1 MTTKNEQ
8 DKKRQEQLETLS
20 GLMGKANYS
29 RGVGEIKNDLWQ
41 SVKSGLVGTVQAGV
55 GLTNLMSG
63 GHTGKFIQDN
73 IWDTHKTQ
81 ENIQS
86 QMSDTAK
93 MQKGQFGRAE
103 GFGGKLGVVLDN
115 PMLALDGMVQSSPS
129 MVTSGLMGRGIGK
142 LAGINNGVV
151 RSAGGAS
158 LEMTGNSAENLRS
171 QNKDGLM
178 TGKDYAAAVG
188 TGVGGAAITYLGG
201 RISKGLGVADVDTM
215 VVGGVRSTINEA
227 KQNATKGG
235 IGYGLAGIGK
245 GAISE
250 GVFEE
255 LPQTILETG
264 LENWAKGRSLTKDMA
279 GNAVMGLT
287 SGAGMGAVSGAVSS
301 NWRKPPTP
309 DTDTTNNQTDST
321 PQPPDNGGNTPLSP
335 DGSPISPTSP
345 NNPSS
350 PNSPDDG
357 NGGAYFD
364 TPHNENQTVGFHGN
378 PVIDTPATGL
388 QNLIEHAPLDTQAE
402 QTNTTAPQTEPI
414 SQVGQTEQVTPDVP
428 QIANGQDVASEP
440 TPQNTPLADVN
451 PQTFANPQNFD
462 SWLNQDEFVNQY
474 KAQQGLNAQ
483 KPSEQMGLDPNQ
495 GLLTRSAVVAVDS
508 GATQA
513 INPQAG
519 VTGEQAQ
526 EGTLARASMQS
537 EPLSAYQS
545 QLQERTAQ
553 QEVQAQEAKAV
564 FANTP
569 KLIGKQNYIQNQN
582 ERLPTQIMAV
592 EADSLMPSVDNTT
605 NQARD
610 RSRATSRVQVDN
622 IANNLDPMQLT
633 DSTVMG
639 HGSPTIS
646 DDGTIIA
653 GNGRTMA
660 IKQAYLQGKADEYRQ
675 MLMERADEYGLDKTA
690 LAGMKNPV
698 LVKSVGNVGVDKLRQ
713 LALNSNET
721 GTMTQSAFENARA
734 DVERVANINLNQLH
748 ADERGDINTSSN
760 RHIINEFVS
769 QFPIE
774 QQNAMRTSDGVLSK
788 QGLERFEN
796 ALLLSAYGDNP
807 TTQAILESTDEQV
820 RNAVK
825 AIVATAPAVAK
836 IKQDIQ
842 DGITPDDDIASD
854 ITEALSMLAKL
865 RREGV
870 KPSDYLAQTN
880 LFGDELSPTGQ
891 RLLAFMDENI
901 RSVVKIR
908 QLLYK
913 YYDNLSQENLKQDD
927 MFGKETQTK
936 QSRLNQALQ
945 ELGHDQ
951 FVQPIT
957 ATNTATNTATAEQAR
972 PASQANQVNE
982 RPEKSVSD
990 EQGIGRDD
998 GQVTQKP
1005 KNALDGLK
1013 SKREAKAKAKINPN
1027 AKLRADWGVDR
1038 IDGFA
1043 ESNEFTS
1050 DWSHENSTPLK
1061 DAFLKDGENYLKS
1074 VQAQLE
1080 SHGYQLYTNK
1090 KGKPEKISINKGG
1103 NGVSGEVILI
1113 MHKDH
1118 TNVYVQV
1125 SANNLASNWVEREKM
1140 HPQEVQIMYR
1150 VGRGDYN
1157 NRFDGG
1163 QTRFDNADLTAGEL
1177 AQKLNDLVQKEI
1189 DNRHDAGQTDNLT
1202 HQEKQDYF
1210 PNKFANAINE
1220 NTLKSMNSEQL
1231 QAISDMLG
1239 GRYVDI
1245 SVFDNID
1252 KKADKSD
1259 NQSSNAQKENPNANQ
1274 PRNSQTSDR
1283 VLADRAS
1290 DSVATD
1296 DTRATTSVHS
1306 KTGGTSAGRNPNQS
1320 ETSDDRQRSPS
1331 VQSDGTQTGVSER
1344 VNADFANYVKNHD
1357 TLAKATKAY
1366 FDDHLKGK
1374 AFDTVIGKVHVLGS
1388 SWQKKLKAGISN
1400 QKVDEVKAFA
1410 IPFISDILTN
1420 GHYDGVWG
1428 ANKERKDAYVRF
1440 HSFSKEVSIRNKPTF
1455 VRVLVGER
1463 ENNEFE
1469 LVVYNLYPNK
1479 KSDDNSITLI
1489 GEPSDFDESIANSNQ
1504 ENKSKENPDIG
1515 VSGDLARAV
1524 SGFDGSLAKSDN
1536 DVSTQTTAQALQNAI
1551 QTANQADFT
1560 LSDEMVQTGSV
1571 KDKLATNIA
1580 IIELLQTLKQEN
1592 RQPTN
1597 DEKTLMAKYTGFGGL
1612 PQAFPDSQGNYKKGF
1627 ETLGVRLRN
1636 LLSKDEYD
1644 NARASSTSAFFTPP
1658 SVINAMWDVA
1668 QRLGYNGGMVLE
1680 PSAGVGAFIGHA
1692 PKNLPQNIIGTE
1704 IDPTTHA
1711 ITGYLYPHAKIFNQ
1725 GYETLSVPDNSVD
1738 LAIGNPPYGGVRL
1751 NFKDKPHLSGKT
1763 IANSFMQ
1770 GTLEQV
1776 KPNGLSVMV
1785 VSSSFMD
1792 STDASTRKAMAQ
1804 LGELVG
1810 AVRLPNTTFD
1820 EAGTAVVADILVF
1833 KKHDESTLQ
1842 AYKNGLNNTYPSWVQ
1857 SGKRTSDNGVGV
1869 NFNPYFD
1876 DKMAG
1881 AFEFGT
1887 GEGGRAAYT
1896 VKETGSIEKALDKFV
1911 KSFEKVKP
1919 TRSIKEIQTEIDT
1932 ANKAMI
1938 ESLTLHSNGQSEGY
1952 IGRENGVLVQ
1962 VIERTDGNKASL
1974 TKRPLLSSSVWS
1986 DSYSQDLDGRW
1997 YRLEDVK
2004 DKNGKA
2010 VKEKDKDG
2018 KTLRT
2023 NKKQKVYYDEKDIS
2037 AQSKLGVR
2045 GMNVISRALEI
2056 QGLTENQLRL
2066 EQQGA
2071 KSDEIENNRAELNR
2085 AYDEFV
2091 KKFGYLNNANNAK
2104 YIDKLPKANFI
2115 LALETGYKKQVA
2127 IGTGKNKEITEPEK
2141 AGKADILSKRV
2152 LEPKAQKT
2160 KADSPQDALSL
2171 SLAYRGYVDLDLM
2184 QDLTGQTKEQLT
2196 NTLSKTGELFFDPQ
2210 SESWVIKDE
2219 YLSGNIRQKLN
2230 TAKEHNLTQNVA
2242 ELEKV
2247 LPKDVEIENISIRLG
2262 MNWLPEQI
2270 YGDFAKQL
2278 LGNPNAY
2285 VEYEPITHTYSVV
2298 GSASHTAINEFGA
2311 GGKNPEWILDKILNN
2326 KQIRVT
2332 RTVDKQTIL
2341 MVDETAEAN
2350 DMAKTIKGE
2359 FENFIYSHPDIANIA
2374 KLYNE
2379 KHNAVVGR
2387 KYDGSHLELSGKV
2400 PDNVIKLR
2408 THQKNAVWRGVTT
2421 NAVLYDHAVGSG
2433 KTFTGIARA
2442 MERKRLGLS
2451 KKPVLVV
2458 PNHMVGQFA
2467 QDIYRLYPSANVLA
2481 AGTKDFAKAKR
2492 KRLFGQIATGDYDI
2506 IVLPHSS
2513 FEFMK
2518 LSADRQKIM
2527 LEQERDKIMDAIR
2540 AMKAEQGKRESVK
2553 QLEQAK
2559 KNLDTKLE
2567 KLAKTKRH
2575 DSEFSFEQMGIDDIT
2590 VDEAHEFKN
2599 LFFTTKM
2606 QGVKGLGSPAGSN
2619 KAMDL
2624 WLKTQYLHQTN
2635 GSVAFMTGT
2644 PISNS
2649 AAEMHA
2655 MMRYLMPDT
2664 LNDMGLDNFDAWANT
2679 YAENVAKFEATES
2692 GQLKLTTRFAREWQ
2706 NMGSLMNLWQTV
2718 TDSVTNEDIKATY
2731 KAETGQEFPLP
2742 QVDGGTRKSVVVK
2755 PTAQQEQILQM
2766 ILAGFAE
2773 IEAKSLSKDEAEVLR
2788 LQLMDLATKNAL
2800 DPRTINPSLDAGGK
2814 IGAVVDNVVDTYHKW
2829 SDDKGTQIIFLD
2841 RSTPKGKGDD
2851 KKIAEYE
2858 ALLQRRENAIQADN
2872 DEELLKVNDL
2882 LDKYDEN
2889 EMAQLITAKNG
2900 GFTAYDEI
2908 KKGLIARGIPAD
2920 EIAFIQEAETDDEKR
2935 ELFDQVNAG
2944 RVRVIIGSSRRMGA
2958 GTNIQKRLVAL
2969 HHVDAPWKPSDIEQ
2983 REGRIIRQGNE
2994 LYEKY
2999 GHDNFTVSINAYV
3012 TEKTADAKRW
3022 DTMSAKLG
3030 TINAI
3035 RHYNGEHTLDFQ
3047 EDDDNSSFQEIAALA
3062 TGNPLMR
3069 ERVELTAQKEQLD
3082 RAKLNHQKR
3091 DAGNRTKLTE
3101 AQKNANALPK
3111 KIEAYTKAKA
3121 QYDELLPQAQAEF
3134 DKTGI
3139 TIDGKRFTDRKSA
3152 NDYINDKAKQATD
3165 NGKKASYVINGES
3178 VASLSGATEKIRQSE
3193 IGKKGTIPTLITTNG
3208 KTSAIVSEAV
3218 TDKVIN
3224 QVNKHNNETAI
3235 AQIMGFNVLSYDTGS
3250 NTLLTLETQDG
3261 YEIANTTL
3269 DHFATREKVENAF
3282 GRLVGS
3288 LGQNVNNSLQNVQN
3302 QLKIANDTIGQLQDK
3317 TGLPFDRE
3325 QELKDVSDRLND
3337 VQAQL
3342 SDDDSENQF
3351 KDDAKFADLQALL
3364 ASRILHG
3371 QSATP
3376 FVPTADYETG
3386 NKASNKA
3393 PPQVDFDELR
3403 TIQKDMLSVLDS
3415 LPESDP
3421 KKDQYINEIY
3431 ALDRGDEQPA
3441 KDARNQLMKDI
3452 ATYELVVRKTGELSD
3467 GLKALG
3473 YTVKAGDI
3481 KQADDSYTT
3490 NMTATKDDRVLDIRI
3505 NRMMNEHRANDPTRN
3520 GVFVNDNGLNYSFS
3534 INEPA
3539 ISQGID
3545 NYHEYKTNGKH
3556 FGENRPQLTYAKG
3569 TIWQEQMRTELAR
3582 LFDDDPRLAGFV
3594 DMANNP
3600 KLASSY
3606 KNEIR
3611 LALTHY
3617 ADRQAEKGNAL
3628 LPHEVESSIA
3638 NKRNERQIKADR
3650 PYFGKDRPKFD
3661 IGEKAKDTKQEIAG
3675 QLARLFDD
3683 DPKLAEFTDEAN
3695 KATSPLKLAMIL
3707 NAIKDHA
3714 SRMVMDGKALFM
3726 GEVLQRQN
3734 AEYHAGKLK
3743 FSKQGGRYGTTA
3755 QDVLDVLNNRFGK
3768 DTIKKL
3774 MNNGSLKV
3782 ISLAEAKSQFGRV
3795 FDGADGFYTDGTA
3808 YLIHDN
3814 IHTDMIVPTFLHE
3827 LGGHGGLQT
3836 LMSEKAYQSLLN
3848 EFHDMVARGD
3858 ETAKQAK
3865 ALADKHSRTQAEAD
3879 SEYLAYM
3886 ITLASRNNS
3895 SKAKS
3900 LMNRVIM
3907 AIKTFLKNTFGI
3919 SLALTPNDVLALS
3932 EKMVRDRANGQVGNG
3947 VDDVQ
3952 FSYADSKQTRLEKLK
3967 DSKPIEITGREIEP
3981 SDDVKEYR
3989 KNAYEY
3995 GKKLRGTYTNKDT
4008 GRTTKVV
4015 RESLNEVLRHHAK
4028 DEAHLQSIAAIP
4040 QIIENA
4046 IYIETL
4052 PNEDKAKNPLVKEY
4066 EYYVVGLKIDGVDY
4080 TVKAVLAIDDRDDR
4094 YYDHRLT
4101 KIEKGNLLASTV
4113 RLTNAAV
4120 AGKLPLDEYD
4130 RRLLQIL
4137 QDKNDESDI
4146 QFSRMADM
4154 ADFYDKNQDKAKEV
4168 LAKLGGVVNDFI
4180 NNPKSFVKSA
4190 KQGVSGKTQDHLDKF
4205 LQFLG
4210 RRQLVDLFAK
4220 KLDGLKAYSD
4230 RVAQMDADSNK
4241 NAFRADKLAVK
4252 WGKLKD
4258 EQALAELMHD
4268 VAQKGIDPS
4277 RAYQTGDKAQYQR
4290 LKRAYDKL
4298 SDDAKAVYEQA
4309 RDDYQDYYKN
4319 LHEAMTGRIKRNT
4332 KLSSERKQK
4341 LLDELDKQYE
4351 ATRQVFFP
4359 LTRFGDYVVVVR
4371 DTDGNVV
4378 NVARAETKAKADEI
4392 RRGLIRDNP
4401 NHQVGQ
4407 VVLGRDMD
4415 VRKLGGVQ
4423 GLASEFLTDELDLGD
4438 ELHQAYLNSLLDRQ
4452 FANNNV
4458 ELKGTKGFSTNAR
4471 RAYAHHMSRGG
4482 HHIAKLRHTDRLR
4495 AELDRMQQHIDDNVN
4510 NPDYDHVTMQR
4521 VVDEMEKRHSLLLN
4535 PPSSPVSTMATSLG
4549 FMWYLGLSPASAL
4562 VNISQTFLVA
4572 LPMMSAKFGSVK
4584 SAKMLGEIS
4593 KILATNKNDLTE
4605 VLTGDELKMF
4615 KKAVNM
4621 GAIDMTQAHDLAGIA
4636 NGEDSRVSQA
4646 IQPVMKVASF
4656 MFHQAEKY
4664 NRQVTYLASYRLG
4677 IEKGLSPEQ
4686 AMEQAIQ
4693 LTYDG
4698 HFDYASSNR
4707 PRFMQGNWQRVLFL
4721 FKQYSQ
4727 NMVYTLTRQT
4737 YQAFKGETAEQRAE
4751 ARKILG
4757 GILAG
4762 HALMAGSLGL
4772 PSAIVVPF
4780 LAMFSALGG
4789 DDDDELTDN
4798 ETEFRNAL
4806 ASVVGKDLAEV
4817 IAKGVPRA
4825 FGADLSTLVA
4835 LNDLII
4841 PRTQD
4846 GLEGQRQGENV
4857 LAAAAGPFFAIPI
4870 SMLKGMG
4877 QIKEGQT
4884 MQGVEN
4890 MIPKALRDPLKAYRY
4905 ATEGNVD
4912 KSGIEIVER
4921 ENVGISDIAQQAIG
4935 FRSGKFA
4942 NAQETKSAIFQ
4953 ADKQLTAIRSDL
4965 VRQYALAKRNGDNE
4979 QMDRVWEEIKR
4990 FNVKHPSVKIT
5001 KPALMQSIRQRQR
5014 RIDNAKDGIYLSK
5027 NREHLRKYGA
5037 FGAD

>member
-1 MTTKNEQ
+1 M
-8 DKKRQEQLETLS
+8 
-20 GLMGKANYS
+20 
-29 RGVGEIKNDLWQ
+29 
-41 SVKSGLVGTVQAGV
+41 
-55 GLTNLMSG
+55 
-63 GHTGKFIQDN
+63 
-73 IWDTHKTQ
+73 
-81 ENIQS
+81 
-86 QMSDTAK
+86 
-93 MQKGQFGRAE
+93 
-103 GFGGKLGVVLDN
+103 
-115 PMLALDGMVQSSPS
+115 
-129 MVTSGLMGRGIGK
+129 
-142 LAGINNGVV
+142 
-151 RSAGGAS
+151 
-158 LEMTGNSAENLRS
+158 
-171 QNKDGLM
+171 
-178 TGKDYAAAVG
+178 
-188 TGVGGAAITYLGG
+188 
-201 RISKGLGVADVDTM
+201 
-215 VVGGVRSTINEA
+215 
-227 KQNATKGG
+227 
-235 IGYGLAGIGK
+235 
-245 GAISE
+245 
-250 GVFEE
+250 
-255 LPQTILETG
+255 
-264 LENWAKGRSLTKDMA
+264 
-279 GNAVMGLT
+279 
-287 SGAGMGAVSGAVSS
+287 
-301 NWRKPPTP
+301 
-309 DTDTTNNQTDST
+309 
-321 PQPPDNGGNTPLSP
+321 
-335 DGSPISPTSP
+335 
-345 NNPSS
+345 
-350 PNSPDDG
+350 
-357 NGGAYFD
+357 
-364 TPHNENQTVGFHGN
+364 
-378 PVIDTPATGL
+378 
-388 QNLIEHAPLDTQAE
+388 
-402 QTNTTAPQTEPI
+402 
-414 SQVGQTEQVTPDVP
+414 
-428 QIANGQDVASEP
+428 
-440 TPQNTPLADVN
+440 
-451 PQTFANPQNFD
+451 
-462 SWLNQDEFVNQY
+462 
-474 KAQQGLNAQ
+474 
-483 KPSEQMGLDPNQ
+483 
-495 GLLTRSAVVAVDS
+495 
-508 GATQA
+508 
-513 INPQAG
+513 
-519 VTGEQAQ
+519 
-526 EGTLARASMQS
+526 
-537 EPLSAYQS
+537 
-545 QLQERTAQ
+545 
-553 QEVQAQEAKAV
+553 
-564 FANTP
+564 
-569 KLIGKQNYIQNQN
+569 
-582 ERLPTQIMAV
+582 
-592 EADSLMPSVDNTT
+592 
-605 NQARD
+605 
-610 RSRATSRVQVDN
+610 
-622 IANNLDPMQLT
+622 
-633 DSTVMG
+633 
-639 HGSPTIS
+639 
-646 DDGTIIA
+646 
-653 GNGRTMA
+653 
-660 IKQAYLQGKADEYRQ
+660 
-675 MLMERADEYGLDKTA
+675 
-690 LAGMKNPV
+690 
-698 LVKSVGNVGVDKLRQ
+698 
-713 LALNSNET
+713 
-721 GTMTQSAFENARA
+721 
-734 DVERVANINLNQLH
+734 
-748 ADERGDINTSSN
+748 
-760 RHIINEFVS
+760 
-769 QFPIE
+769 
-774 QQNAMRTSDGVLSK
+774 
-788 QGLERFEN
+788 
-796 ALLLSAYGDNP
+796 
-807 TTQAILESTDEQV
+807 
-820 RNAVK
+820 
-825 AIVATAPAVAK
+825 
-836 IKQDIQ
+836 
-842 DGITPDDDIASD
+842 
-854 ITEALSMLAKL
+854 
-865 RREGV
+865 
-870 KPSDYLAQTN
+870 
-880 LFGDELSPTGQ
+880 
-891 RLLAFMDENI
+891 
-901 RSVVKIR
+901 
-908 QLLYK
+908 
-913 YYDNLSQENLKQDD
+913 
-927 MFGKETQTK
+927 
-936 QSRLNQALQ
+936 
-945 ELGHDQ
+945 
-951 FVQPIT
+951 
-957 ATNTATNTATAEQAR
+957 
-972 PASQANQVNE
+972 
-982 RPEKSVSD
+982 
-990 EQGIGRDD
+990 
-998 GQVTQKP
+998 
-1005 KNALDGLK
+1005 
-1013 SKREAKAKAKINPN
+1013 
-1027 AKLRADWGVDR
+1027 
-1038 IDGFA
+1038 
-1043 ESNEFTS
+1043 
-1050 DWSHENSTPLK
+1050 
-1061 DAFLKDGENYLKS
+1061 
-1074 VQAQLE
+1074 
-1080 SHGYQLYTNK
+1080 
-1090 KGKPEKISINKGG
+1090 
-1103 NGVSGEVILI
+1103 
-1113 MHKDH
+1113 
-1118 TNVYVQV
+1118 
-1125 SANNLASNWVEREKM
+1125 
-1140 HPQEVQIMYR
+1140 
-1150 VGRGDYN
+1150 
-1157 NRFDGG
+1157 
-1163 QTRFDNADLTAGEL
+1163 
-1177 AQKLNDLVQKEI
+1177 
-1189 DNRHDAGQTDNLT
+1189 
-1202 HQEKQDYF
+1202 
-1210 PNKFANAINE
+1210 
-1220 NTLKSMNSEQL
+1220 
-1231 QAISDMLG
+1231 
-1239 GRYVDI
+1239 
-1245 SVFDNID
+1245 
-1252 KKADKSD
+1252 
-1259 NQSSNAQKENPNANQ
+1259 
-1274 PRNSQTSDR
+1274 
-1283 VLADRAS
+1283 
-1290 DSVATD
+1290 
-1296 DTRATTSVHS
+1296 
-1306 KTGGTSAGRNPNQS
+1306 
-1320 ETSDDRQRSPS
+1320 
-1331 VQSDGTQTGVSER
+1331 
-1344 VNADFANYVKNHD
+1344 
-1357 TLAKATKAY
+1357 
-1366 FDDHLKGK
+1366 
-1374 AFDTVIGKVHVLGS
+1374 
-1388 SWQKKLKAGISN
+1388 
-1400 QKVDEVKAFA
+1400 
-1410 IPFISDILTN
+1410 
-1420 GHYDGVWG
+1420 
-1428 ANKERKDAYVRF
+1428 
-1440 HSFSKEVSIRNKPTF
+1440 
-1455 VRVLVGER
+1455 
-1463 ENNEFE
+1463 
-1469 LVVYNLYPNK
+1469 
-1479 KSDDNSITLI
+1479 
-1489 GEPSDFDESIANSNQ
+1489 
-1504 ENKSKENPDIG
+1504 
-1515 VSGDLARAV
+1515 
-1524 SGFDGSLAKSDN
+1524 
-1536 DVSTQTTAQALQNAI
+1536 
-1551 QTANQADFT
+1551 
-1560 LSDEMVQTGSV
+1560 
-1571 KDKLATNIA
+1571 
-1580 IIELLQTLKQEN
+1580 
-1592 RQPTN
+1592 
-1597 DEKTLMAKYTGFGGL
+1597 
-1612 PQAFPDSQGNYKKGF
+1612 
-1627 ETLGVRLRN
+1627 
-1636 LLSKDEYD
+1636 
-1644 NARASSTSAFFTPP
+1644 
-1658 SVINAMWDVA
+1658 
-1668 QRLGYNGGMVLE
+1668 
-1680 PSAGVGAFIGHA
+1680 
-1692 PKNLPQNIIGTE
+1692 
-1704 IDPTTHA
+1704 
-1711 ITGYLYPHAKIFNQ
+1711 
-1725 GYETLSVPDNSVD
+1725 
-1738 LAIGNPPYGGVRL
+1738 
-1751 NFKDKPHLSGKT
+1751 
-1763 IANSFMQ
+1763 
-1770 GTLEQV
+1770 
-1776 KPNGLSVMV
+1776 
-1785 VSSSFMD
+1785 
-1792 STDASTRKAMAQ
+1792 
-1804 LGELVG
+1804 
-1810 AVRLPNTTFD
+1810 
-1820 EAGTAVVADILVF
+1820 
-1833 KKHDESTLQ
+1833 
-1842 AYKNGLNNTYPSWVQ
+1842 
-1857 SGKRTSDNGVGV
+1857 
-1869 NFNPYFD
+1869 
-1876 DKMAG
+1876 
-1881 AFEFGT
+1881 
-1887 GEGGRAAYT
+1887 
-1896 VKETGSIEKALDKFV
+1896 
-1911 KSFEKVKP
+1911 
-1919 TRSIKEIQTEIDT
+1919 
-1932 ANKAMI
+1932 
-1938 ESLTLHSNGQSEGY
+1938 
-1952 IGRENGVLVQ
+1952 
-1962 VIERTDGNKASL
+1962 
-1974 TKRPLLSSSVWS
+1974 
-1986 DSYSQDLDGRW
+1986 
-1997 YRLEDVK
+1997 
-2004 DKNGKA
+2004 
-2010 VKEKDKDG
+2010 
-2018 KTLRT
+2018 
-2023 NKKQKVYYDEKDIS
+2023 
-2037 AQSKLGVR
+2037 
-2045 GMNVISRALEI
+2045 
-2056 QGLTENQLRL
+2056 
-2066 EQQGA
+2066 
-2071 KSDEIENNRAELNR
+2071 
-2085 AYDEFV
+2085 
-2091 KKFGYLNNANNAK
+2091 
-2104 YIDKLPKANFI
+2104 
-2115 LALETGYKKQVA
+2115 
-2127 IGTGKNKEITEPEK
+2127 
-2141 AGKADILSKRV
+2141 
-2152 LEPKAQKT
+2152 
-2160 KADSPQDALSL
+2160 
-2171 SLAYRGYVDLDLM
+2171 
-2184 QDLTGQTKEQLT
+2184 
-2196 NTLSKTGELFFDPQ
+2196 
-2210 SESWVIKDE
+2210 
-2219 YLSGNIRQKLN
+2219 
-2230 TAKEHNLTQNVA
+2230 
-2242 ELEKV
+2242 
-2247 LPKDVEIENISIRLG
+2247 
-2262 MNWLPEQI
+2262 
-2270 YGDFAKQL
+2270 
-2278 LGNPNAY
+2278 
-2285 VEYEPITHTYSVV
+2285 
-2298 GSASHTAINEFGA
+2298 
-2311 GGKNPEWILDKILNN
+2311 
-2326 KQIRVT
+2326 
-2332 RTVDKQTIL
+2332 
-2341 MVDETAEAN
+2341 
-2350 DMAKTIKGE
+2350 
-2359 FENFIYSHPDIANIA
+2359 
-2374 KLYNE
+2374 
-2379 KHNAVVGR
+2379 
-2387 KYDGSHLELSGKV
+2387 
-2400 PDNVIKLR
+2400 
-2408 THQKNAVWRGVTT
+2408 
-2421 NAVLYDHAVGSG
+2421 
-2433 KTFTGIARA
+2433 
-2442 MERKRLGLS
+2442 
-2451 KKPVLVV
+2451 
-2458 PNHMVGQFA
+2458 
-2467 QDIYRLYPSANVLA
+2467 
-2481 AGTKDFAKAKR
+2481 
-2492 KRLFGQIATGDYDI
+2492 
-2506 IVLPHSS
+2506 
-2513 FEFMK
+2513 
-2518 LSADRQKIM
+2518 
-2527 LEQERDKIMDAIR
+2527 
-2540 AMKAEQGKRESVK
+2540 
-2553 QLEQAK
+2553 
-2559 KNLDTKLE
+2559 
-2567 KLAKTKRH
+2567 
-2575 DSEFSFEQMGIDDIT
+2575 
-2590 VDEAHEFKN
+2590 
-2599 LFFTTKM
+2599 
-2606 QGVKGLGSPAGSN
+2606 
-2619 KAMDL
+2619 
-2624 WLKTQYLHQTN
+2624 
-2635 GSVAFMTGT
+2635 
-2644 PISNS
+2644 
-2649 AAEMHA
+2649 
-2655 MMRYLMPDT
+2655 
-2664 LNDMGLDNFDAWANT
+2664 
-2679 YAENVAKFEATES
+2679 
-2692 GQLKLTTRFAREWQ
+2692 
-2706 NMGSLMNLWQTV
+2706 
-2718 TDSVTNEDIKATY
+2718 
-2731 KAETGQEFPLP
+2731 
-2742 QVDGGTRKSVVVK
+2742 
-2755 PTAQQEQILQM
+2755 
-2766 ILAGFAE
+2766 
-2773 IEAKSLSKDEAEVLR
+2773 
-2788 LQLMDLATKNAL
+2788 
-2800 DPRTINPSLDAGGK
+2800 
-2814 IGAVVDNVVDTYHKW
+2814 DTYHKW

-2858 ALLQRRENAIQADN
+2858 VLLQRRENAIQADN

-2889 EMAQLITAKNG
+2889 EMAELITAKNG

-2920 EIAFIQEAETDDEKR
+2920 EIAFIQEAESDDDKTA
-2935 ELFDQVNAG
+2935 LFDQVNAG
-2944 RVRVIIGSSRRMGA
+2944 RVRVIIGSSQRMGA

-2994 LYEKY
+2994 LYAKY
-2999 GHDNFTVSINAYV
+2999 GHDNFTVVINAYV

-3091 DAGNRTKLTE
+3091 DAGNRTKLNE

-3152 NDYINDKAKQATD
+3152 NDHINDKAKQATD
-3165 NGKKASYVINGES
+3165 NGKKVSYVINGES

-3193 IGKKGTIPTLITTNG
+3193 IGKKGTIPTLITTDG

-3415 LPESDP
+3415 LPDNDP

-3556 FGENRPQLTYAKG
+3556 FGDNRPQLTYAKG
-3569 TIWQEQMRTELAR
+3569 TAWQEQMRPELAR

-3628 LPHEVESSIA
+3628 LPHEIESSIA

-3782 ISLAEAKSQFGRV
+3782 ISLAEAESQFGRV

-3886 ITLASRNNS
+3886 ITLAGRNNS

-3919 SLALTPNDVLALS
+3919 SLALTPNDILALS

-3947 VDDVQ
+3947 IDDVR
-3952 FSYADSKQTRLEKLK
+3952 FSLDESENSDFARAVD
-3967 DSKPIEITGREIEP
+3967 EI
-3981 SDDVKEYR
+3981 
-3989 KNAYEY
+3989 
-3995 GKKLRGTYTNKDT
+3995 
-4008 GRTTKVV
+4008 
-4015 RESLNEVLRHHAK
+4015 
-4028 DEAHLQSIAAIP
+4028 
-4040 QIIENA
+4040 
-4046 IYIETL
+4046 
-4052 PNEDKAKNPLVKEY
+4052 
-4066 EYYVVGLKIDGVDY
+4066 
-4080 TVKAVLAIDDRDDR
+4080 
-4094 YYDHRLT
+4094 
-4101 KIEKGNLLASTV
+4101 
-4113 RLTNAAV
+4113 V
-4120 AGKLPLDEYD
+4120 AGKRKKGFVRLGKTPDVLKMLGVIDGTVRISRDVLEKSMANVLKRRTYFRHTHSVTPEMMKELPKQLNNPIAVFKSSSVDGAMVVLIELTEHSKGKDKPVVATLHFETTKKGVELVNIASVYGRSKSQLKTAFND
-4130 RRLLQIL
+4130 DLLYLHKEKGQQFLTTMEL
-4137 QDKNDESDI
+4137 QLHQDFTSKNADLSIHNIKTNDDLSQYQNENNIDDI

-4168 LAKLGGVVNDFI
+4168 LSKLGGVVNDFI

-4190 KQGVSGKTQDHLDKF
+4190 KQGVSGKTQDHLGKF

-4230 RVAQMDADSNK
+4230 RVAQMDADSNE

-4258 EQALAELMHD
+4258 EQALAELMQN
-4268 VAQKGIDPS
+4268 VTQKGIDPS
-4277 RAYQTGDKAQYQR
+4277 RPYQTGDKAQYQR

-4319 LHEAMTGRIKRNT
+4319 LHEAMTGRIKRNA

-4341 LLDELDKQYE
+4341 LLDELDKQYQ

-4359 LTRFGDYVVVVR
+4359 LTRFGDYVVVVK

-4378 NVARAETKAKADEI
+4378 NVSRAETKAKADEI

-4458 ELKGTKGFSTNAR
+4458 ELKGTAGFSTNAR

-4482 HHIAKLRHTDRLR
+4482 YHIAKLRHTDRLR
-4495 AELDRMQQHIDDNVN
+4495 AELDRMQQHIDDNVD

-4825 FGADLSTLVA
+4825 FGADLSTRVA

-4979 QMDRVWEEIKR
+4979 QMDRVWEEIRR

-5027 NREHLRKYGA
+5027 NREHLREYGA

>member
-1 MTTKNEQ
+1 MTTKKDQETKEQ
-8 DKKRQEQLETLS
+8 EKPVTQADIDRQNRINFATQALSQDGYNRGLGGFLKDTTLS
-20 GLMGKANYS
+20 ALSGAVSAPQMAVGLLDIPTGGRVGKFLENEDGMIGFRPSEARQIIGDWKSDESKMQMAQYRNADGIMAKAGKVLS
-29 RGVGEIKNDLWQ
+29 NPTMLTDAVTESLPTMLAGGVIGRGVGLAHK
-41 SVKSGLVGTVQAGV
+41 GLSALSRGAIGEGVAMAGLSASENRAESEN
-55 GLTNLMSG
+55 GLLTN
-63 GHTGKFIQDN
+63 KQI
-73 IWDTHKTQ
+73 
-81 ENIQS
+81 
-86 QMSDTAK
+86 
-93 MQKGQFGRAE
+93 
-103 GFGGKLGVVLDN
+103 LG
-115 PMLALDGMVQSSPS
+115 S
-129 MVTSGLMGRGIGK
+129 I
-142 LAGINNGVV
+142 
-151 RSAGGAS
+151 
-158 LEMTGNSAENLRS
+158 
-171 QNKDGLM
+171 
-178 TGKDYAAAVG
+178 G
-188 TGVGGAAITYLGG
+188 TGVAGSAFGYAGG
-201 RISKGLGVADVDTM
+201 RLAQRLGVDDIDTAMVRGSLADDTARKLSQEQIDTKLLAGEIGNGTTNRAVGGLKGLV
-215 VVGGVRSTINEA
+215 
-227 KQNATKGG
+227 
-235 IGYGLAGIGK
+235 K
-245 GAISE
+245 GAVLE
-250 GVFEE
+250 GFTEE
-255 LPQTILETG
+255 LPQTMSETAIN
-264 LENWAKGRSLTKDMA
+264 NWANDRPLMKDMVNNAVLATLSGMAMGSPTGAISGVNNAKNNQALQQRLEQLQQAQQNSIAQEAPANLPTVA
-279 GNAVMGLT
+279 GNDGYYDLSDIDTAPTTPIGFHEDVATSSVNEYTYSLPSDMG
-287 SGAGMGAVSGAVSS
+287 
-301 NWRKPPTP
+301 
-309 DTDTTNNQTDST
+309 QTIGTRSM
-321 PQPPDNGGNTPLSP
+321 
-335 DGSPISPTSP
+335 
-345 NNPSS
+345 
-350 PNSPDDG
+350 PDD
-357 NGGAYFD
+357 
-364 TPHNENQTVGFHGN
+364 V
-378 PVIDTPATGL
+378 
-388 QNLIEHAPLDTQAE
+388 
-402 QTNTTAPQTEPI
+402 
-414 SQVGQTEQVTPDVP
+414 PDVANDPNYPLPNAQSGQNP
-428 QIANGQDVASEP
+428 QSQEVPTNLPDVANDEQP

-474 KAQQGLNAQ
+474 KAQQELKAQ
-483 KPSEQMGLDPNQ
+483 KPSERMGLDPNQ
-495 GLLTRSAVVAVDS
+495 GSLTRSAVVAVDS
-508 GATQA
+508 GAAQA

-519 VTGEQAQ
+519 VVAGATQAQAQ

-537 EPLSAYQS
+537 EPLSAYQT

-564 FANTP
+564 FANAP

-610 RSRATSRVQVDN
+610 RSRTASRVQVDN

-698 LVKSVGNVGVDKLRQ
+698 LVKSVGNVGADKLRQ

-734 DVERVANINLNQLH
+734 DVERVANINLNQLK

-774 QQNAMRTSDGVLSK
+774 QQNAMRTSNGVLSK

-807 TTQAILESTDEQV
+807 TTQAILESTDEEV

-825 AIVATAPAVAK
+825 AIVATAPTVAK
-836 IKQDIQ
+836 TKQGIQ
-842 DGITPDDDIASD
+842 DGMTPNDDIASD

-880 LFGDELSPTGQ
+880 LFGDELSPAGQ
-891 RLLAFMDENI
+891 RLLAFMDANI
-901 RSVVKIR
+901 KSVVKIR

-951 FVQPIT
+951 FVQPTT
-957 ATNTATNTATAEQAR
+957 ATTATAEQAR
-972 PASQANQVNE
+972 PTSQASQVNE

-990 EQGIGRDD
+990 EQSIGRDD
-998 GQVTQKP
+998 GRVTDSQTAKSKTKQKP
-1005 KNALDGLK
+1005 KNALDANK
-1013 SKREAKAKAKINPN
+1013 DKRVKKAQEKADTQ
-1027 AKLRADWGVDR
+1027 LRQDWGVSMIGNFETTD
-1038 IDGFA
+1038 
-1043 ESNEFTS
+1043 EFPADFS
-1050 DWSHENSTPLK
+1050 KENSDPVK
-1061 DAFLKDGENYLKS
+1061 EAFLKDSEDYLKI
-1074 VQAQLE
+1074 VQYLLE
-1080 SHGYQLYTNK
+1080 GQGYSLYNGK
-1090 KGKPEKISINKGG
+1090 NGKPEKININHDD
-1103 NGVSGEVILI
+1103 VTLI
-1113 MHKDH
+1113 MHKERV
-1118 TNVYVQV
+1118 NIYVKI
-1125 SANNLASNWVEREKM
+1125 SASPIFTGEYGEKK
-1140 HPQEVQIMYR
+1140 HPQNVHILYR
-1150 VGRGDYN
+1150 VSKGDYSNRLSAGSN
-1157 NRFDGG
+1157 NFN
-1163 QTRFDNADLTAGEL
+1163 QATLTAGEL
-1177 AQKLNDLVQKEI
+1177 AQKLDELVQREIFRDKVDFTKSINDNAIKNLTNEQAQAVLDMFNGKEVDKSVFGSQTQNNTTLSQANNQTSTPATPQNAEQAQDDGDVVSKLGLDRALFEKLKTHRQQGGDWNEFNLMNDLRKSANTEKVTAEYKKNYNKEPRKIDLMAFLTQQIKNAI
-1189 DNRHDAGQTDNLT
+1189 DNPSQTTDNPEASSQQ
-1202 HQEKQDYF
+1202 QEQQ
-1210 PNKFANAINE
+1210 NAITNR
-1220 NTLKSMNSEQL
+1220 
-1231 QAISDMLG
+1231 A
-1239 GRYVDI
+1239 
-1245 SVFDNID
+1245 
-1252 KKADKSD
+1252 
-1259 NQSSNAQKENPNANQ
+1259 QSP
-1274 PRNSQTSDR
+1274 SDR
-1283 VLADRAS
+1283 ILADTPS

-1296 DTRATTSVHS
+1296 DTRETASLHS
-1306 KTGGTSAGRNPNQS
+1306 KSDEPSARRDTNQS
-1320 ETSDDRQRSPS
+1320 TNGDDSQRSTG
-1331 VQSDGTQTGVSER
+1331 VLSDGAKTGVSER
-1344 VNADFANYVKNHD
+1344 VETQKNNQSSADVDDGIATPAKQEQTTTQALDNALS
-1357 TLAKATKAY
+1357 T
-1366 FDDHLKGK
+1366 
-1374 AFDTVIGKVHVLGS
+1374 
-1388 SWQKKLKAGISN
+1388 
-1400 QKVDEVKAFA
+1400 
-1410 IPFISDILTN
+1410 TN
-1420 GHYDGVWG
+1420 
-1428 ANKERKDAYVRF
+1428 A
-1440 HSFSKEVSIRNKPTF
+1440 PTF
-1455 VRVLVGER
+1455 
-1463 ENNEFE
+1463 
-1469 LVVYNLYPNK
+1469 
-1479 KSDDNSITLI
+1479 
-1489 GEPSDFDESIANSNQ
+1489 A
-1504 ENKSKENPDIG
+1504 
-1515 VSGDLARAV
+1515 
-1524 SGFDGSLAKSDN
+1524 
-1536 DVSTQTTAQALQNAI
+1536 
-1551 QTANQADFT
+1551 

-1571 KDKLATNIA
+1571 KQKLETNIA
-1580 IIELLQTLKQEN
+1580 IIELLQALKADN

-1597 DEKTLMAKYTGFGGL
+1597 DEKALMAKYTGFGGL
-1612 PQAFPDSQGNYKKGF
+1612 TDAFPDSQGNYKKGF
-1627 ETLGVRLRN
+1627 ETLGEKLKN
-1636 LLSKDEYD
+1636 LLSRDEYD

-1658 SVINAMWDVA
+1658 NVINAMWDIA
-1668 QRLGYNGGMVLE
+1668 QRLGYNGGVVLE
-1680 PSAGVGAFIGHA
+1680 PSAGIGAFIGHA
-1692 PKNLPQNIIGTE
+1692 PKNLPQNIIGAE

-1711 ITGYLYPHAKIFNQ
+1711 ITGYLYPHANIFNQ
-1725 GYETLSVPDNSVD
+1725 GYETLSLPDNSVD

-1776 KPNGLSVMV
+1776 KPSGLSVMV

-1833 KKHDESTLQ
+1833 KKHDEATLQ
-1842 AYKNGLNNTYPSWVQ
+1842 AYKDGTNNTYPSWVQ
-1857 SGKRTSDNGVGV
+1857 SGKRQNDDGTEV

-1876 DKMAG
+1876 DKIAG
-1881 AFEFGT
+1881 EFEFGT
-1887 GEGGRAAYT
+1887 GEGGRAVYT
-1896 VKETGSIEKALDKFV
+1896 VKETGGIEKALDSFV
-1911 KSFEKVKP
+1911 KSFEKVKS
-1919 TRSIKEIQTEIDT
+1919 TRTVKEIQTEIDT

-1962 VIERTDGNKASL
+1962 VIERTDGNATSL
-1974 TKRPLLSSSVWS
+1974 TKRPLLPSSVWS

-2010 VKEKDKDG
+2010 IKEKDKDG

-2037 AQSKLGVR
+2037 PQSKLGDR

-2056 QGLTENQLRL
+2056 QGLIENQLRL
-2066 EQQGA
+2066 EQGGA
-2071 KSDEIENNRAELNR
+2071 SDTDIENNRKELNR

-2115 LALETGYKKQVA
+2115 LALEIGYKKEVA
-2127 IGTGKNKEITEPEK
+2127 IGTGKNKEINEPEK

-2230 TAKEHNLTQNVA
+2230 TAKEHNLTQNVTK
-2242 ELEKV
+2242 LEKV

-2481 AGTKDFAKAKR
+2481 AGTKDFAKRNR

-2527 LEQERDKIMDAIR
+2527 LEQERDKIMNAIR

-2606 QGVKGLGSPAGSN
+2606 QGVKGLGNPAGSN

-2664 LNDMGLDNFDAWANT
+2664 LAEMGLDNFDAWANT

-2692 GQLKLTTRFAREWQ
+2692 GQLKLATRFAREWQ
-2706 NMGSLMNLWQTV
+2706 NMGSLMNLWQTA

-2766 ILAGFAE
+2766 ILAGFAK
-2773 IEAKSLSKDEAEVLR
+2773 IEAKELDKEEADKLR

-2841 RSTPKGKGDD
+2841 RSIPKSRGDD

-2858 ALLQRRENAIQADN
+2858 ALLQRRENAIQTDN
-2872 DEELLKVNDL
+2872 DEELLKANDL

-2889 EMAQLITAKNG
+2889 EMAELITAKNG

-2920 EIAFIQEAETDDEKR
+2920 EIAFIQEAESDDDKTA
-2935 ELFDQVNAG
+2935 LFDQVNAG
-2944 RVRVIIGSSRRMGA
+2944 RVRVIIGSSQRMGA

-3091 DAGNRTKLTE
+3091 DAGNRTKLTQ

-3111 KIEAYTKAKA
+3111 QIEAYTKAKA
-3121 QYDELLPQAQAEF
+3121 QYDELLPQAQAQF

-3139 TIDGKRFTDRKSA
+3139 TIDDKRFTDRKSA

-3165 NGKKASYVINGES
+3165 NGKKASYVIDGES
-3178 VASLSGATEKIRQSE
+3178 VASLSGATEKIRQSQ
-3193 IGKKGTIPTLITTNG
+3193 IAKKGTTPTLITTDG

-3302 QLKIANDTIGQLQDK
+3302 QLKIANDTIEQLQDK
-3317 TGLPFDRE
+3317 TGLPFDKE

-3351 KDDAKFADLQALL
+3351 KDDAKFADLKALL
-3364 ASRILHG
+3364 GSRTLQNG

-3376 FVPTADYETG
+3376 FVPTANYETG
-3386 NKASNKA
+3386 NKASANQA
-3393 PPQVDFDELR
+3393 LSQADFDELR

-3421 KKDQYINEIY
+3421 KKDQYTNEVY
-3431 ALDRGDEQPA
+3431 ALDRSDEQPA
-3441 KDARNQLMKDI
+3441 KDARNKLMKDI
-3452 ATYELVVRKTGELSD
+3452 ATYELVVRKAGELSD
-3467 GLKALG
+3467 GLGALG
-3473 YTVKAGDI
+3473 YTVKAD
-3481 KQADDSYTT
+3481 KVEQTDDSYTT
-3490 NMTATKDDRVLDIRI
+3490 NITATKDDRVLDIRI
-3505 NRMMNEHRANDPTRN
+3505 NRMINEHRANDPTRN

-3534 INEPA
+3534 INELA

-3556 FGENRPQLTYAKG
+3556 FGDNRPQLTYAKG
-3569 TIWQEQMRTELAR
+3569 TTWQEQMRTELAR
-3582 LFDDDPRLAGFV
+3582 LFDDDPRLSGFV
-3594 DMANNP
+3594 EMANNP

-3628 LPHEVESSIA
+3628 LPHEVESGIA
-3638 NKRNERQIKADR
+3638 NRRHERQVKADR

-3683 DPKLAEFTDEAN
+3683 DPKLSEFTDEAN

-3707 NAIKDHA
+3707 NAIKDHV

-3734 AEYHAGKLK
+3734 ADYHAGKLK

-3774 MNNGSLKV
+3774 LNNDSLKI
-3782 ISLAEAKSQFGRV
+3782 ISLAEAKAQFGNIPDDV
-3795 FDGADGFYTDGTA
+3795 DGFYTDGTA

-3836 LMSEKAYQSLLN
+3836 LMSERAYQSLLN

-3865 ALADKHSRTQAEAD
+3865 ALADRHSRTQAEAD

-3886 ITLASRNNS
+3886 ITLAGRNNS

-3907 AIKTFLKNTFGI
+3907 AVKTFLKNTFGI
-3919 SLALTPNDVLALS
+3919 SLALTPNDILALS

-3947 VDDVQ
+3947 IDDVWYSKPTPQTEIDDVQ
-3952 FSYADSKQTRLEKLK
+3952 KIYKNTDEWLK
-3967 DSKPIEITGREIEP
+3967 APNGEP
-3981 SDDVKEYR
+3981 
-3989 KNAYEY
+3989 
-3995 GKKLRGTYTNKDT
+3995 T
-4008 GRTTKVV
+4008 
-4015 RESLNEVLRHHAK
+4015 
-4028 DEAHLQSIAAIP
+4028 
-4040 QIIENA
+4040 
-4046 IYIETL
+4046 
-4052 PNEDKAKNPLVKEY
+4052 
-4066 EYYVVGLKIDGVDY
+4066 
-4080 TVKAVLAIDDRDDR
+4080 
-4094 YYDHRLT
+4094 RLT
-4101 KIEKGNLLASTV
+4101 KKQWLQVRTPSFKAWFGDWENDPDNASKV
-4113 RLTNAAV
+4113 
-4120 AGKLPLDEYD
+4120 LDENGEPLVVYHGTK
-4130 RRLLQIL
+4130 RTNRFYAFENNSHGLHFGTKEQAKARNSGRLIQAFLNIRNIEWVEDQGVHWSFDVKYAPQRGIDGFIYENEVEGSGDSFVAFYPNQIKSAT
-4137 QDKNDESDI
+4137 DNIGTFDSNDDI
-4146 QFSRMADM
+4146 RFSRMADM

-4168 LAKLGGVVNDFI
+4168 LGKLGGVVNDFI

-4190 KQGVSGKTQDHLDKF
+4190 KQGVGGKAQDHLGKF

-4230 RVAQMDADSNK
+4230 RVAQMDADSNE

-4268 VAQKGIDPS
+4268 VTQKGIDPS
-4277 RAYQTGDKAQYQR
+4277 RSYQTGDKAQYQR

-4298 SDDAKAVYEQA
+4298 TDDAKAVYEQA

-4319 LHEAMTGRIKRNT
+4319 LHEAMTGRIKRNA
-4332 KLSSERKQK
+4332 KLSNERKQT
-4341 LLDELDKQYE
+4341 LLDELDKQYQ
-4351 ATRQVFFP
+4351 ATQKVFFP
-4359 LTRFGDYVVVVR
+4359 LTRFGDYVVVVK

-4415 VRKLGGVQ
+4415 IRELGGVQ
-4423 GLASEFLTDELDLGD
+4423 ALASEFLTDELDLGD

-4482 HHIAKLRHTDRLR
+4482 YHIAKLRHTDRLR
-4495 AELDRMQQHIDDNVN
+4495 TELDRMQKHIDENVD

-4521 VVDEMEKRHSLLLN
+4521 VVDEMEKRHSLLLD

-4549 FMWYLGLSPASAL
+4549 FMWYMGLSPASAL

-4621 GAIDMTQAHDLAGIA
+4621 GVIDMTQAHDLAGIA

-4737 YQAFKGETAEQRAE
+4737 YQAVKGETAEQKRE

-4762 HALMAGSLGL
+4762 HALMAGALGL
-4772 PSAIVVPF
+4772 PWVITMPF

-4825 FGADLSTLVA
+4825 FGADLSTRVA

-4877 QIKEGQT
+4877 QIGQGQT
-4884 MQGVEN
+4884 LQGVEN

-4942 NAQETKSAIFQ
+4942 KAQEVKSAIYQ

-4965 VRQYALAKRNGDNE
+4965 VRQYALAKRNGDDE
-4979 QMDRVWEEIKR
+4979 QMDRIWEEIKH

-5027 NREHLRKYGA
+5027 NREYLREYGA
-5037 FGAD
+5037 FGVGG

>member
-1 MTTKNEQ
+1 MTTQHDPKKEQ
-8 DKKRQEQLETLS
+8 ERQELRELLGGNNYERSWSEAGNDLKQSLKS
-20 GLMGKANYS
+20 G
-29 RGVGEIKNDLWQ
+29 GVGALNAVLGLANLQ
-41 SVKSGLVGTVQAGV
+41 SKGQAGKNFQERV
-55 GLTNLMSG
+55 
-63 GHTGKFIQDN
+63 
-73 IWDTHKTQ
+73 WDTHKTQ
-81 ENIQS
+81 REIQAKK
-86 QMSDTAK
+86 SDTSK
-93 MQKGQFGRAE
+93 MQQGQFENAE
-103 GFGGKLGVVLDN
+103 GFGAKLGTVLKN
-115 PMLALDGMVQSSPS
+115 PLMAVDATVESLPSMLAGGV
-129 MVTSGLMGRGIGK
+129 MGRAVGGV
-142 LAGINNGVV
+142 AGISSGVA
-151 RSAGGAS
+151 RGAIGEGMAMGGSA
-158 LEMTGNSAENLRS
+158 AENLRS
-171 QNKDGLM
+171 QNKDGLL
-178 TGKDYAAAVG
+178 TGRDYVASVA
-188 TGVGGAAITYLGG
+188 TGVGGA
-201 RISKGLGVADVDTM
+201 GLGYAGGKLAQKLGIADVDTM
-215 VVGGVRSTINEA
+215 VAGGVRSTINEA
-227 KQNATKGG
+227 QQNATKGG

-245 GAISE
+245 GAIAE

-264 LENWAKGRSLTKDMA
+264 LENWAKGRDLTENMA
-279 GNAVMGLT
+279 GNAALGL
-287 SGAGMGAVSGAVSS
+287 VSGGMMGGVAGGVSS

-309 DTDTTNNQTDST
+309 DTDTTNNQTDGT
-321 PQPPDNGGNTPLSP
+321 PQLPHDGGNTPLLP

-345 NNPSS
+345 NNP
-350 PNSPDDG
+350 NSPDNG
-357 NGGAYFD
+357 NGGTYFD
-364 TPHNENQTVGFHGN
+364 TPHNENQAVGFHGN

-388 QNLIEHAPLDTQAE
+388 QNLIEHTPLDTQAE
-402 QTNTTAPQTEPI
+402 QTNTTAQQTEPI

-428 QIANGQDVASEP
+428 QTGNGQDVASEP

-508 GATQA
+508 GVTQA

-698 LVKSVGNVGVDKLRQ
+698 LVKSVGNVGADKLRQ

-774 QQNAMRTSDGVLSK
+774 QQNAMRTANGVLSK

-796 ALLLSAYGDNP
+796 SLLLSAYGDNP
-807 TTQAILESTDEQV
+807 TTQAILESTDEEV

-825 AIVATAPAVAK
+825 AIVATSPTVAK
-836 IKQDIQ
+836 IKQGIQ
-842 DGITPDDDIASD
+842 DGMTPNDDIASD

-891 RLLAFMDENI
+891 RLLAFMDANI
-901 RSVVKIR
+901 KSVVKIR

-936 QSRLNQALQ
+936 QSRLNQVLQ

-957 ATNTATNTATAEQAR
+957 ATTTATAEQAR
-972 PASQANQVNE
+972 PTSQASQVNE

-990 EQGIGRDD
+990 GQGVGRDD
-998 GQVTQKP
+998 GQVTYNTP
-1005 KNALDGLK
+1005 KNTQ
-1013 SKREAKAKAKINPN
+1013 PN
-1027 AKLRADWGVDR
+1027 LSQEKQSIKEILP
-1038 IDGFA
+1038 
-1043 ESNEFTS
+1043 
-1050 DWSHENSTPLK
+1050 ENW
-1061 DAFLKDGENYLKS
+1061 DGENIRDNRKAI
-1074 VQAQLE
+1074 QAVLDNVKDP
-1080 SHGYQLYTNK
+1080 SFLGVDTVTN
-1090 KGKPEKISINKGG
+1090 IS
-1103 NGVSGEVILI
+1103 
-1113 MHKDH
+1113 KDKRKQAIENIKRWLNTPDNIDKTTYNNLQVGDVLVNRLDDKDYIVH
-1118 TNVYVQV
+1118 QV
-1125 SANNLASNWVEREKM
+1125 SSGIDDKPVFAVYEANSPVGSKITEAVPFERAVRDFNIKSSAFVAPSN
-1140 HPQEVQIMYR
+1140 
-1150 VGRGDYN
+1150 N
-1157 NRFDGG
+1157 
-1163 QTRFDNADLTAGEL
+1163 
-1177 AQKLNDLVQKEI
+1177 QKEI
-1189 DNRHDAGQTDNLT
+1189 GSSAETDNLT

-1220 NTLKSMNSEQL
+1220 NALKSMNSEQL
-1231 QAISDMLG
+1231 QAINDMFDG
-1239 GRYVDI
+1239 KDVDT
-1245 SVFDNID
+1245 SVFGNID

-1259 NQSSNAQKENPNANQ
+1259 NQSSNNTILNNIRQHPKFDSQYQAIKDEHLQKELLSEIVGDVYRDNVKRNDIEAYKQFIANKDEIVGQLHQQLKGQANANQ

-1290 DSVATD
+1290 TGVATD
-1296 DTRATTSVHS
+1296 DTRATASVHS
-1306 KTGGTSAGRNPNQS
+1306 KTGGESAGRDPNQS
-1320 ETSDDRQRSPS
+1320 DNGDDRQRSPS

-1344 VNADFANYVKNHD
+1344 VAD
-1357 TLAKATKAY
+1357 T
-1366 FDDHLKGK
+1366 
-1374 AFDTVIGKVHVLGS
+1374 
-1388 SWQKKLKAGISN
+1388 
-1400 QKVDEVKAFA
+1400 
-1410 IPFISDILTN
+1410 
-1420 GHYDGVWG
+1420 
-1428 ANKERKDAYVRF
+1428 
-1440 HSFSKEVSIRNKPTF
+1440 SKETQY
-1455 VRVLVGER
+1455 
-1463 ENNEFE
+1463 EN
-1469 LVVYNLYPNK
+1469 
-1479 KSDDNSITLI
+1479 
-1489 GEPSDFDESIANSNQ
+1489 
-1504 ENKSKENPDIG
+1504 
-1515 VSGDLARAV
+1515 
-1524 SGFDGSLAKSDN
+1524 
-1536 DVSTQTTAQALQNAI
+1536 QTTAQALQNAI
-1551 QTANQADFT
+1551 DTVNEPAFALD
-1560 LSDEMVQTGSV
+1560 DDMVQTGTA
-1571 KDKLATNIA
+1571 KQKLETNLA
-1580 IIELLQTLKQEN
+1580 IISLIKELQNTG
-1592 RQPTN
+1592 RQPTR
-1597 DEKTLMAKYTGFGGL
+1597 DEKALMAKYTGFGGL

-1627 ETLGVRLRN
+1627 EILGARLRN
-1636 LLSKDEYD
+1636 LLGKHDYD

-1792 STDASTRKAMAQ
+1792 SKDASTRKAMAE

-1833 KKHDESTLQ
+1833 KKHDENTLQ

-1857 SGKRTSDNGVGV
+1857 SGKRTSDNGVDV

-1887 GEGGRAAYT
+1887 GEGGRAVYT

-1919 TRSIKEIQTEIDT
+1919 TRSIKEIQAEIDT

-1952 IGRENGVLVQ
+1952 VGRENGVLVQ
-1962 VIERTDGNKASL
+1962 VIERTDGNATSL
-1974 TKRPLLSSSVWS
+1974 TKRPLLPSSVWS

-2045 GMNVISRALEI
+2045 GMNVISKALEI

-2104 YIDKLPKANFI
+2104 YIDKMPKANFI
-2115 LALETGYKKQVA
+2115 LALETGYKKQVT

-2141 AGKADILSKRV
+2141 AGKTDILSKRV

-2285 VEYEPITHTYSVV
+2285 VEYEPITHTYGVV

-2655 MMRYLMPDT
+2655 MMRYLMPDN

-2731 KAETGQEFPLP
+2731 KTETGQEFPLP

-2773 IEAKSLSKDEAEVLR
+2773 IEAKSLSKDEAGVLR

-2889 EMAQLITAKNG
+2889 EMAELITAKNG

-2920 EIAFIQEAETDDEKR
+2920 EIAFIQEAESDDDKTA
-2935 ELFDQVNAG
+2935 LFDQVNAG
-2944 RVRVIIGSSRRMGA
+2944 RVRVIIGSSQRMGA

-2994 LYEKY
+2994 LYAKY
-2999 GHDNFTVSINAYV
+2999 GHDNFTVVINAYV

-3091 DAGNRTKLTE
+3091 DAGNRTKLNE

-3121 QYDELLPQAQAEF
+3121 QYDELLPQAQTEF

-3152 NDYINDKAKQATD
+3152 NDHINDKAKQATD
-3165 NGKKASYVINGES
+3165 NGKKVSYVINGES

-3193 IGKKGTIPTLITTNG
+3193 IGKKGTIPTLITTDG

-3415 LPESDP
+3415 LPDNDP

-3467 GLKALG
+3467 SLGALG
-3473 YTVKAGDI
+3473 YAIKADKVKQT
-3481 KQADDSYTT
+3481 KDSYTA

-3556 FGENRPQLTYAKG
+3556 FGDNRPQLTYAKG
-3569 TIWQEQMRTELAR
+3569 TAWQEQMRPELAR

-3650 PYFGKDRPKFD
+3650 PYFDKDRPKFD

-3782 ISLAEAKSQFGRV
+3782 ISLAKAKAQFGNIPDDV
-3795 FDGADGFYTDGTA
+3795 DGFYTDGTA

-3919 SLALTPNDVLALS
+3919 SLALTPNDILALS

-3947 VDDVQ
+3947 IDDVR
-3952 FSYADSKQTRLEKLK
+3952 FSLDESENSDFARAVD
-3967 DSKPIEITGREIEP
+3967 EI
-3981 SDDVKEYR
+3981 
-3989 KNAYEY
+3989 
-3995 GKKLRGTYTNKDT
+3995 
-4008 GRTTKVV
+4008 
-4015 RESLNEVLRHHAK
+4015 
-4028 DEAHLQSIAAIP
+4028 
-4040 QIIENA
+4040 
-4046 IYIETL
+4046 
-4052 PNEDKAKNPLVKEY
+4052 
-4066 EYYVVGLKIDGVDY
+4066 
-4080 TVKAVLAIDDRDDR
+4080 
-4094 YYDHRLT
+4094 
-4101 KIEKGNLLASTV
+4101 
-4113 RLTNAAV
+4113 V
-4120 AGKLPLDEYD
+4120 AGKRKKGFVRLGKTPDVLKMLGVIDGTVRISRDVLEKSMANVLKRRTYFRHTHSVTPEMMKELPKQLNNPIAVFKSSSVDGAMVVLTELTEHSKGKDKPVVATLHFETTKKGVELVNIASVYGRSKSQLKTAFHD
-4130 RRLLQIL
+4130 DLLYLHKEKGQQFLTTMEL
-4137 QDKNDESDI
+4137 QLHQDFTSKNADLSIHNIKTNDDLSQYQNENNIDDI

-4168 LAKLGGVVNDFI
+4168 LGKLGGAVNDFI

-4190 KQGVSGKTQDHLDKF
+4190 KQGVSGKTQDHLGKF

-4230 RVAQMDADSNK
+4230 RVAQMDADSNE

-4258 EQALAELMHD
+4258 EQALAELMQN
-4268 VAQKGIDPS
+4268 VTQKGIDPS
-4277 RAYQTGDKAQYQR
+4277 RPYQTGDKAQYQR

-4298 SDDAKAVYEQA
+4298 SDDAKAVYKQA

-4319 LHEAMTGRIKRNT
+4319 LHEAMTGRIKRNA
-4332 KLSSERKQK
+4332 KLSNERKQT
-4341 LLDELDKQYE
+4341 LLDELDKQYQ
-4351 ATRQVFFP
+4351 ATQKVFFP
-4359 LTRFGDYVVVVR
+4359 LTRFGDYVVVVK

-4378 NVARAETKAKADEI
+4378 NVSRAETKAKADEI

-4921 ENVGISDIAQQAIG
+4921 ENVGISDIAQRAIG

-5027 NREHLRKYGA
+5027 NREHLREYGA
-5037 FGAD
+5037 FGMD